1 MPTLPEGLFGDHAI
15 SACTFGGDRT
25 GRHDKLVDVIHER
38 AQSALLHP
46 RKEERNLLVDRS
58 RPGDITFEKSWPLYS
73 GKTKIAM
80 DVTVASPFRQ
90 DSRSH
95 SATDA
100 SFVLRKARE
109 HKFHKYEGKLPPDVG
124 LIPLP
129 VTTFGMWEE
138 NAAANLLEI
147 VRTQTNNLRGD
158 EKLNKRHFFER
169 LSVTLQRENGAMLLE
184 RSPLPPASVDGEL

>member
-1 MPTLPEGLFGDHAI
+1 MPRCSALQSVRQQGTGAFLNVVPSPALGLYIPPREFTLALKYRLGLPVYPSSGPCPRCQKDSDIFGDHAI

-46 RKEERNLLVDRS
+46 RKEERNLIDSS
-58 RPGDITFEKSWPLYS
+58 RPVDITFKKSWSLYL

-80 DVTVASPFRQ
+80 DITVASPFRQ
-90 DSRSH
+90 NSRSH

-100 SFVLRKARE
+100 SFVLRKARK
-109 HKFHKYEGKLPPDVG
+109 HKFQKYEGKLPSNVG

-129 VTTFGMWEE
+129 VTTFGMWDC
-138 NAAANLLEI
+138 A
-147 VRTQTNNLRGD
+147 
-158 EKLNKRHFFER
+158 
-169 LSVTLQRENGAMLLE
+169 
-184 RSPLPPASVDGEL
+184 